1 MARIALLFCAAIIFL
16 EILNATLTP
25 MNIVV
30 SLLEMDAYLS
40 TMAQGAARLAFP
52 HAAFSTFATL
62 EEALKSE
69 AAAGGELLILANPD
83 KISLARA
90 LRAPDASGLRRWA
103 IVVLGATPAV
113 PGVEIVSPEEWSE
126 LLLVR
131 AFRSAAAQHQI
142 IRQNERMRGDLR
154 TWSSRISHDLRT
166 PLGGILTAGEAL
178 KEMLEEH
185 DPSSA
190 GLAKPLFSSVEEL
203 ERLIQRVSMLTK
215 ACAHPVPKKL
225 MAMEEPVW
233 AVLQRQE
240 RQILKKNAVVTQPG
254 AWPEVT
260 AVSAWLEVVWGDLLG
275 NALQHGDALPRIE
288 LGWSRS
294 DRDFRF
300 WVSDNGGGV
309 PPENIGSLFQ
319 PFHLLHFSNARKGL
333 GLSIVQRL
341 VEMQGGICGYEPSS
355 EGGRDFFSLC
365 RQSKIFHSPQDLPD
379 TRDINQI

>member
-355 EGGRDFFSLC
+355 EGGAKFFFTL
-365 RQSKIFHSPQDLPD
+365 PAEQDIPFASGPPGHA
-379 TRDINQI
+379 